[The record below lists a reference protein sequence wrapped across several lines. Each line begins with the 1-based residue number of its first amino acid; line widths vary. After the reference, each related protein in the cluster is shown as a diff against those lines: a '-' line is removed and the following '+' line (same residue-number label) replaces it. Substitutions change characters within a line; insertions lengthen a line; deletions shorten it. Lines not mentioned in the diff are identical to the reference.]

1 MNVASTLRIPAALV
15 NLREIRRFVREAA
28 TALGADPDAVSDLVL
43 AVDESA
49 ANIIVHGY
57 RGEEGII
64 EIEIGREKDALV
76 VCLRDQAAP
85 FDPNDVP
92 PPDLTLPLEERPLGG
107 LGVYMT
113 RQLVDQVIHHV
124 PLQGGNELILVKKR
138 IAKHPQGG
146 HR

>member
-1 MNVASTLRIPAALV
+1 MNVASTLRIPAERV

-28 TALGADPDAVSDLVL
+28 TALGANPDAVSDLVL
-43 AVDESA
+43 AVDEAA

-57 RGEEGII
+57 QGEAGII
-64 EIEIGREKDALV
+64 EIEIEQKGDALL

-92 PPDLTLPLEERPLGG
+92 LPDPTLPLEERPFGG
-107 LGVYMT
+107 FGVYMM

-124 PLQGGNELILVKKR
+124 PPQGGNKLTLVKKG
-138 IAKHPQGG
+138 IVEHPKGE
-146 HR
+146 H